1 MKYRSGYKYQL
12 AEDLIVQTD
21 ICPEHDIDIQFIR
34 LRTNGE
40 LLLRSGYA
48 SDGPSGTTFDYPKK
62 HVMDGAFVHDGLCQL
77 FRMKWLPQDR
87 ELIIKAHKM
96 ARKIWIAKGMWKWR
110 AEIWYRALLKLADSA
125 VDPKN
130 VKKIYEV

>member
-21 ICPEHDIDIQFIR
+21 IYPEQDLDTQFIR
-34 LRTNGE
+34 LRTDGE

-48 SDGPSGTTFDYPKK
+48 SDGPSGTTIDRPKK
-62 HVMDGAFVHDGLCQL
+62 HVMDGAFVHDALCQL
-77 FRMKWLPQDR
+77 FRMGLLPQDR
-87 ELIIKAHKM
+87 GLIIKAHKM
-96 ARKIWIAKGMWKWR
+96 ARKIWIEKGMWKWR
-110 AEIWYRALLKLADSA
+110 ANIWYKALLKLADFA

-130 VKKIYEV
+130 IKKIYEV